1 MPEHK
6 IVEIVQTKIY
16 AIRNQKVM
24 LDSDIAEVYGVETKR
39 INEAVRN
46 NPEKFPTD
54 FVFELNEEEQEFL
67 RSKIST
73 LKTGRGKHKSKG
85 FPPLKKGARGDLG
98 GYPPEKSPSI
108 PLFQRGKYHFHI
120 RGDRI

>member
-1 MPEHK
+1 
-6 IVEIVQTKIY
+6 
-16 AIRNQKVM
+16 M
-24 LDSDIAEVYGVETKR
+24 LDSDIAEIYGVETKR

-73 LKTGRGKHKSKG
+73 LKTGRGKH
-85 FPPLKKGARGDLG
+85 R
-98 GYPPEKSPSI
+98 
-108 PLFQRGKYHFHI
+108 KYAIKAFTEQGI
-120 RGDRI
+120 ICK

>member
-1 MPEHK
+1 MQEHK

-24 LDSDIAEVYGVETKR
+24 LDSDIAEIYSVETKR

-54 FVFELNEEEQEFL
+54 FVFELNEDELEFL

-73 LKTGRGKHKSKG
+73 LK
-85 FPPLKKGARGDLG
+85 PG
-98 GYPPEKSPSI
+98 GVSTENMP
-108 PLFQRGKYHFHI
+108 
-120 RGDRI
+120 

>member
-1 MPEHK
+1 MQEHK

-24 LDSDIAEVYGVETKR
+24 LDSDIAEIYGVETKR

-85 FPPLKKGARGDLG
+85 FPPFEKGGQG
-98 GYPPEKSPSI
+98 GFRRLSTRKI
-108 PLFQRGKYHFHI
+108 PLDPPFPKGEVSFSYT
-120 RGDRI
+120 G